1 MIKEIA
7 NFLFIYVSKEAE
19 QRRISEAQQR
29 QHSVERIENI
39 NNNINS
45 SNATFVHS
53 SSNILTH
60 SSSNNNLPAMR
71 GFQVSYLVQF
81 ESYRPWIRNFS

>member
-1 MIKEIA
+1 M
-7 NFLFIYVSKEAE
+7 SKEAE
-19 QRRISEAQQR
+19 QRRISEALQR

-53 SSNILTH
+53 SSSSNILTH
-60 SSSNNNLPAMR
+60 SSSNNNLPALR
-71 GFQVSYLVQF
+71 GFQVPYLVQS
-81 ESYRPWIRNFS
+81 ESNGAWIRNLSPKEVTKQ